1 MFLADR
7 NNMTTKPS
15 KEVQLLADLAKAFA
29 DSLDLELTLKAILK
43 SLDTHVKLQKGT
55 ITLLNPETETITI
68 KVAHGLSE
76 ESKELGIYK
85 IGEGIT
91 GTVVQTGKEIIV
103 PDISKDNRFLHR
115 THSRKETAGK
125 QIAFY
130 CVPIKLEGKTIGT
143 LSVDRQVKKG
153 DDFEANLNL
162 LNVIATMVAQAVK
175 LNKLVESDRRQLSE
189 ENLRLRQELR
199 THFNIDNMV
208 GTSNAI
214 KEVYRLIE
222 QVAESNAT
230 VLIRGESGTGKDLVA
245 HAVHYN
251 SQRANKPFIKV
262 NCTALPETLLE
273 SELFGHEKGAFT
285 GATEKK
291 IGRFERAGGG
301 TIFLDEIG
309 DFSMNLQV
317 KLLRVIQFR
326 EFERVGG
333 GETIKSN
340 VRIIVATNK
349 NLEEQIK
356 EKLFREDLYYRI
368 NVFPIFLPPLRERK
382 DDIMLMADY
391 FLEKFSKENNKRIT
405 RISTPAIEMLTSYH
419 WPGNIRELE
428 NCIERAVLLCN
439 DEVVRSEH
447 LPPSLQMIR
456 KSESG
461 AKRSLIEIIENK
473 ERELIIDSLK
483 KFAGRQRKAADEL
496 GLTERILGYK
506 IKKYGIFPKLLS

>member
-1 MFLADR
+1 MAGKLS
-7 NNMTTKPS
+7 N
-15 KEVQLLADLAKAFA
+15 EVLLLGDMARAFA
-29 DSLDLELTLKAILK
+29 DTLDLELTLKAILK
-43 SLDTHVKLQKGT
+43 SLDTHVRLQKGT
-55 ITLLNPETETITI
+55 ITLLDPETETINI

-76 ESKELGIYK
+76 KSKQLGSYK

-91 GTVVQTGKEIIV
+91 GTVVQTGKEIVV
-103 PDISKDNRFLHR
+103 PDISKDSRFLHR
-115 THSRKETAGK
+115 THSRHETEGK
-125 QIAFY
+125 HISFY

-143 LSVDRQVKKG
+143 LSVDRQVQKG
-153 DDFEANLNL
+153 DDPESTLNL
-162 LNVIATMVAQAVK
+162 LNVIATLVAQAVK

-189 ENLRLRQELR
+189 ENLRLRQELK

-208 GTSNAI
+208 GTSNAMKQI
-214 KEVYRLIE
+214 YRLVE
-222 QVAESNAT
+222 QVADSNAT

-245 HAVHYN
+245 HAIHYN
-251 SQRANKPFIKV
+251 SSRANKPFVKV

-285 GATEKK
+285 GATERK
-291 IGRFERAGGG
+291 IGRFEKANGG

-317 KLLRVIQFR
+317 KLLRIIQFK

-333 GETIKSN
+333 IDTLKSN

-382 DDIMLMADY
+382 DDIMLLADY
-391 FLEKFSKENNKRIT
+391 FLEQFAKENNKRIT

-419 WPGNIRELE
+419 WPGNVRELE

-439 DEVVRSEH
+439 DDVIRSEH
-447 LPPSLQMIR
+447 MPPSLQIIK
-456 KSESG
+456 KSESTSN
-461 AKRSLIEIIENK
+461 RSLTEIIENK
-473 ERELIIDSLK
+473 EKELIVDSLK
-483 KFAGRQRKAADEL
+483 KFNGQQRKAAKEL

>member
-1 MFLADR
+1 MAVKL
-7 NNMTTKPS
+7 S
-15 KEVQLLADLAKAFA
+15 KEVQLLGDMARAFA
-29 DSLDLELTLKAILK
+29 ESLDLELTLKAILK
-43 SLDTHVKLQKGT
+43 SLDTHVKLQRGT
-55 ITLLNPETETITI
+55 ITLLDPGTEMINI

-76 ESKELGIYK
+76 KSKQLGSYK

-91 GTVVQTGKEIIV
+91 GTVVQTGREIVV
-103 PDISKDNRFLHR
+103 PDISKDSRFLHKTR
-115 THSRKETAGK
+115 SRKKIYGK

-143 LSVDRQVKKG
+143 LNVDRQVQKE
-153 DDFEANLNL
+153 DDVEANLNL

-175 LNKLVESDRRQLSE
+175 LNKLVESDKRQLSE
-189 ENLRLRQELR
+189 ENLRLRQELK

-208 GTSNAI
+208 GTSNAM

-222 QVAESNAT
+222 QVADSNAT

-245 HAVHYN
+245 HAIHYN
-251 SQRANKPFIKV
+251 STRANKPFVKI

-285 GATEKK
+285 GATERKV
-291 IGRFERAGGG
+291 GRFEKANGG

-309 DFSMNLQV
+309 DFSINLQA
-317 KLLRVIQFR
+317 KLLRVIQFK
-326 EFERVGG
+326 EFERLGG
-333 GETIKSN
+333 SETIKAN
-340 VRIIVATNK
+340 VRIVVATNK

-368 NVFPIFLPPLRERK
+368 NVFPIYLPPLRERK
-382 DDIMLMADY
+382 DDIMLLADY
-391 FLEKFSKENNKRIT
+391 FLEQFSKENNKRIT

-439 DEVVRSEH
+439 DDVVRSEH
-447 LPPSLQMIR
+447 LPPSLQMIK
-456 KSESG
+456 KSDAPLG
-461 AKRSLIEIIENK
+461 RSLTEIIENK

-483 KFAGRQRKAADEL
+483 KCGGQQIKAAKEL